1 MPGRTVAAGIMLV
14 LFALVASPSLAREIG
29 PEADL
34 CGEINRLTP
43 GEELVLG
50 PGDYQGPC
58 TIRRG
63 GTPGAPIVI
72 TAKDLGNRPRIVYHG
87 VDANVIEIRAGHVTL
102 RGLRIGPSRGD
113 VDGVRI
119 YVGNGITIEQ
129 CEFSGLD
136 GIAVVANHASVRGL
150 TVRGNVV
157 RDTKAT
163 AMYFGCHNGLTCTV
177 SNLLIERNY
186 IHGVQAPK
194 DSVGY
199 GMEVKLNSTAVIRD
213 NVVVN
218 TKGPGIMVYGAQDT
232 SAASLVERNFVMGSR
247 ESSGIVVG
255 GGPAYVR
262 NNVSVLNGEAGIGV
276 EDYHRRGLIREIY
289 IIYNTLYG
297 NSEGGV
303 ILPDRGVQGRA
314 VIFNNAVHSP
324 VGVAR
329 LPKPS
334 AGVQMLGNVDCSSAP
349 CFRNPE
355 ARDFSPFPGS
365 PLVGPGVLQAEPWF
379 PRDDFFGTRRGLL
392 PTVGAIER
400 PSGPIPLAIKP

>member
-1 MPGRTVAAGIMLV
+1 M
-14 LFALVASPSLAREIG
+14 
-29 PEADL
+29 
-34 CGEINRLTP
+34 
-43 GEELVLG
+43 
-50 PGDYQGPC
+50 
-58 TIRRG
+58 
-63 GTPGAPIVI
+63 
-72 TAKDLGNRPRIVYHG
+72 
-87 VDANVIEIRAGHVTL
+87 
-102 RGLRIGPSRGD
+102 
-113 VDGVRI
+113 RI
-119 YVGNGITIEQ
+119 YVGNGVTIEQ
-129 CEFSGLD
+129 YEFEGLE
-136 GIAVVANHASVRGL
+136 GIAVVANHTSVQGL
-150 TVRGNVV
+150 IVRGNVV

-163 AMYFGCHNGLTCTV
+163 AMYFGCHNGFACTV
-177 SNLLIERNY
+177 SGLLIERNY

-199 GMEVKLNSTAVIRD
+199 GIQVKLNSTAAIRD
-213 NVVVN
+213 NVQVN
-218 TKGPGIMVYGAQDT
+218 TKGPGIMVYGAKGT

-276 EDYHRRGLIREIY
+276 EEYNRRGLIREIY

-297 NSEGGV
+297 NGEGG
-303 ILPDRGVQGRA
+303 ISLPDRGVQGA
-314 VIFNNAVHSP
+314 TVIFNNAVHSP
-324 VGVAR
+324 IGVAR

-334 AGVQMLGNVDCSSAP
+334 AGVQTLGNVDCSNAP

-365 PLVGPGVLQAEPWF
+365 LLLGFGVPQVEPWF
-379 PRDDFFGTRRGLL
+379 PKDDFFGTRRGPL